1 MTILDR
7 KQTVTA
13 LQALHHDW
21 LFVDEE
27 KSIKR
32 MLPFK
37 GYSKA
42 VYAANLCAAIC
53 DRESHHAEITFGWG
67 YCQLQLTTHDADG
80 LTEKDFQ
87 LASKLDQALTL
98 LLE

>member
-13 LQALHHDW
+13 LQALHKDW
-21 LFVDEE
+21 LLVDEE
-27 KSIKR
+27 KSIQR
-32 MLPFK
+32 RLPFK

-67 YCQLQLTTHDADG
+67 YCRLQLTTHDEGG
-80 LTEKDFQ
+80 LTDRDFQ
-87 LASKLDQALTL
+87 LANRLDQALTL
-98 LLE
+98 ISD